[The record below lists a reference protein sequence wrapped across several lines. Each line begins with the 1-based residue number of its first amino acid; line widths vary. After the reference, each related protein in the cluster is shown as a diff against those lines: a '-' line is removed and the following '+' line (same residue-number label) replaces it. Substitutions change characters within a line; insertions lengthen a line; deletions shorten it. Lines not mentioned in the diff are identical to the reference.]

1 MRTRGIQLFATVL
14 PLLFVFSLVSAQE
27 KVIQS
32 KVREEA
38 FARLV
43 QVDISVLKPGS
54 KTYASVP
61 GLIFDHFEVR
71 LDGKPLTPEQRQQVV
86 FEPICDLIP
95 GQDGSTSPDSAA
107 DTPSQ
112 ERPILVVVDFNYVD
126 SRGRNKVAKMLDQ
139 LAEHAA
145 TSHAKYKIYSIT
157 RQVRHLTDD
166 FTSDAAEIR
175 AAAELIRNTLHRGAM
190 IRSFH
195 GTPPD
200 ATSAAGLDDGDGEGI
215 PSDSS
220 ESFADLLKDSPFSQ
234 LDSGN
239 SSFFAEM
246 VFSDI
251 WGDAHS
257 DYLPSASL
265 AALESIMRAH
275 TSIRGRKAVLLFSSE
290 AFRYSRQDRLEMEV
304 KGLAELG
311 RQGFTIWTIDVEGV
325 GRKNSGA
332 SELLSM
338 LAQDSGGDSIR
349 NTNNLMRAFK
359 GAEEQLSCYYLF
371 SLPMAASATQTKRHD
386 LTVKLD
392 TTKYKELWGYR
403 VLAPTKLTLLDEHS
417 KLRNQRISAL
427 LSPEDYPNP
436 QVSSVIGYPIAV
448 GDKFVLP
455 VQVRVPLKDLTWLPA
470 GKASRARVLVDAVVE
485 RDTGRGSDTVCKTS
499 TDDLGIL
506 EINLPHPPDPS
517 SNVGLTIEI
526 PCSLKRDGL
535 LTVRG
540 VVTDMETG
548 KSGAGRSSVLIRRKG
563 LDEWSALELGL
574 QASSGRDYVWTRQMK
589 SAVRDRKRQA
599 WRAVTENQPAFI
611 EDRSALRYVLCGP
624 ERSAARDEIV
634 HVIIRENGE
643 GAASISEIIPSS
655 GLKLPASEET
665 GSFCSPAM
673 VTLPEF
679 SCEAGKYAFAVLR
692 KGTDHQLAL
701 DAFLNPQPTLPEGV
715 LGLKR
720 FEIRP

>member
-1 MRTRGIQLFATVL
+1 MKIRGMQLLAAAL
-14 PLLFVFSLVSAQE
+14 ALLLVFSLADAQE

-38 FARLV
+38 LSRLV
-43 QVDISVLKPGS
+43 QVDVSVLKPGS

-61 GLIFDHFEVR
+61 GLTFDQFEVR
-71 LDGKPLTPEQRQQVV
+71 LDGKLLTPEQQQQVI
-86 FEPICDLIP
+86 FEPICDLVP
-95 GQDGSTSPDSAA
+95 GQGEASSPGPTAG
-107 DTPSQ
+107 TPSQ
-112 ERPILVVVDFNYVD
+112 ERPVLVVVDFNYVD
-126 SRGRNKVAKMLDQ
+126 SRGRNQVAKMLDE
-139 LAEHAA
+139 LADHAA
-145 TSHAKYKIYSIT
+145 TSHAKYKIYGIT

-166 FTSDAAEIR
+166 FTSDAGEIH

-195 GTPPD
+195 GAPPD
-200 ATSAAGLDDGDGEGI
+200 PSAGLDSGDSEDI

-234 LDSGN
+234 LGSGN

-265 AALESIMRAH
+265 AALESILRAH
-275 TSIRGRKAVLLFSSE
+275 ASIRGRKAVLLFSSE
-290 AFRYSRQDRLEMEV
+290 AFRYSRKDRLEMEV

-325 GRKNSGA
+325 SRKNSGA

-371 SLPMAASATQTKRHD
+371 SLPMVSSATQTKQHD

-392 TTKYKELWGYR
+392 TTKHKELWGYR

-417 KLRNQRISAL
+417 KLRNQRVSAL
-427 LSPEDYPNP
+427 LSPEDYDNP

-448 GDKFVLP
+448 GAKFVLP

-485 RDTGRGSDTVCKTS
+485 RDTGRGSETICRTS

-506 EINLPHPPDPS
+506 EINLPRPPAPG

-526 PCSLKRDGL
+526 PCTLKRDGL

-540 VVTDMETG
+540 VVTDIETG
-548 KSGAGRSSVLIRRKG
+548 ESGAGRSSVLIRQKG

-599 WRAVTENQPAFI
+599 WRAVTQEQPAFV

-634 HVIIRENGE
+634 HVVIRDDGE
-643 GAASISEIIPSS
+643 GDASISEIVPST

-679 SCEAGKYAFAVLR
+679 SCEAGSYAFAVLR
-692 KGTDHQLAL
+692 KGADQQLAL
-701 DAFLNPQPTLPEGV
+701 DAFLDPQAPLPDGV